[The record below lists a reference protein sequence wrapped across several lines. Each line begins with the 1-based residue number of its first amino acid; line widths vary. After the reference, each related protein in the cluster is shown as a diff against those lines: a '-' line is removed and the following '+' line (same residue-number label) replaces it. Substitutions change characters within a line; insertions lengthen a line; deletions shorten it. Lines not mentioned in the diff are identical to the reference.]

1 MIPAG
6 PTFTTVPPRSSAGDF
21 LGMGAV
27 GERLY
32 GGVFTGLNNAARHI
46 RPYAAICWM
55 VDTLQQRAFVDG
67 KGNVGKLRKETELG
81 IWKIQLLLN
90 WVAKLDGLQGYPGT
104 DRFENDPDE
113 VELRKETWPS
123 IKVSFWDTAW
133 YKPSLLNGLRFL
145 NEGTKQ
151 YHGTYSCTDAGL
163 ALAKAYEEEVQ
174 KLEPAVARW
183 LADPHE
189 LTCTKKLLQKL
200 RPVLALEAPSR
211 GEQNAFMRQYFAAEF
226 GKLSEDGK
234 HRRKGLMLALRT
246 MAALEEEEADTTVE
260 AIRHAMAAGCT
271 PGGAPIDDSG
281 LERTRLQWA
290 VLQVRALQRLA
301 METLLALAERHILLA
316 EQTGAPRQ
324 KEHIADVIAAYLNK
338 PTEDNLVF
346 ETIQENYEWAK
357 TEQAD
362 HKTLQAAGLTDD
374 SEYLSI
380 AALKAKLRG
389 TVGHD
394 EQKWPNFARQAIW
407 TLIVC
412 AIEAENLAKEKGAKQ
427 FLEWD
432 AGKLSLEGLRQAL
445 NAYKDDS
452 TENFARYVVRHF
464 VVVQHLNVA
473 TERSVAGLDD
483 KQRFVFSP
491 EQDGLTRYAEVG
503 AARFVDAQESGD
515 ILFHAML
522 LLKNCGK
529 LQYIPVGEDRPA
541 YLNRFY
547 GTFTLKKAG
556 RELLGEVI

>member
-55 VDTLQQRAFVDG
+55 VHTLHQRAFVEGEADL
-67 KGNVGKLRKETELG
+67 GKLRKETKLG

-90 WVAKLDGLQGYPGT
+90 WVAKLDKLQGYPGT
-104 DRFENDPDE
+104 DRFENDPEE
-113 VELRKETWPS
+113 VELRKETWPN

-145 NEGTKQ
+145 NEGTKG
-151 YHGTYSCTDAGL
+151 YRGTYSCTEAGI
-163 ALAKAYEEEVQ
+163 ALAKAYGEEVQ
-174 KLEPAVARW
+174 KLGPAVAWW
-183 LADPHE
+183 LADPHQ
-189 LTCTKKLLQKL
+189 LTCTKKFLQKL
-200 RPVLALEAPSR
+200 KPVLVLETPSA
-211 GEQNAFMRQYFAAEF
+211 GEQTAFMQQYFAVEF
-226 GKLSEDGK
+226 GKLSEGGK

-246 MAALEEEEADTTVE
+246 LAALEEEEAGTTME
-260 AIRHAMAAGCT
+260 DIRHAMAAGCT
-271 PGGAPIDDSG
+271 PGGALIDDSG
-281 LERTRLQWA
+281 LDRTRLQWA

-316 EQTGAPRQ
+316 EQTGSARQ
-324 KEHIADVIAAYLNK
+324 KEDIADVIAAYLRPAK
-338 PTEDNLVF
+338 DNHVF
-346 ETIQENYEWAK
+346 ETIQANYDWAK
-357 TEQAD
+357 TEQGS
-362 HKTLQAAGLTDD
+362 HKTLQAAGLIDD
-374 SEYLSI
+374 NEHLAI
-380 AALKAKLRG
+380 AALKAELRG

-394 EQKWPNFARQAIW
+394 EKHWPASARQAIW

-412 AIEAENLAKEKGAKQ
+412 AMEAENLAKEKGAKQ

-432 AGKLSLEGLRQAL
+432 AGKLSLDGLRQAL
-445 NAYKDDS
+445 IAYKDDS
-452 TENFARYVVRHF
+452 TENFARHVVLRF
-464 VVVQHLNVA
+464 VLVQHLNVA

-491 EQDGLTRYAEVG
+491 EQDGLTRFAEVG

-515 ILFHAML
+515 ILFHALL

-529 LQYIPVGEDRPA
+529 LQYIPVGEDRPT
-541 YLNRFY
+541 YLNRFE
-547 GTFTLKKAG
+547 GTFLLKKAG
-556 RELLGEVI
+556 RKLLDEAI